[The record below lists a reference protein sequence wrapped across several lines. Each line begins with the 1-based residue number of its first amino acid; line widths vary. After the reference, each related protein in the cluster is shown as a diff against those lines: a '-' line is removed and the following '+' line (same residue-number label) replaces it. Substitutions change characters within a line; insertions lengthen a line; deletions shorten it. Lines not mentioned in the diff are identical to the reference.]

1 MEKDFSLTV
10 VIPFDKRCLNN
21 TTKEVIE
28 TTQEITQETT
38 QEKIIKLL
46 KANSR
51 LTRKDLATL
60 TNLTEDGVK
69 YNLAVLKKRGKI
81 EHYGSTKNGYWE
93 VL

>member
-10 VIPFDKRCLNN
+10 VIPFDKRCLND

-28 TTQEITQETT
+28 TTQETT

-93 VL
+93 VK

>member
-93 VL
+93 VK